1 MLRKLLKYD
10 LLSVWKGGWG
20 TLPIMA
26 GITAVAAAAARVLNT
41 DSSNYAS
48 MGSAYTISIILLSIC
63 AFAAVGCGI
72 VIGNLVFVRFYNN
85 FFTDE
90 GYLTFTLPVKRNT
103 LLLSKSLSAII
114 CLVAYA
120 VVAVVCVFAFLMFG
134 GFEFDIFDRMRL
146 VWNGYYRELGA
157 MTFIYCAEF
166 VLVFLC
172 RLFFAISMLQFAIT
186 VGNAVASKARVII
199 SIAVFFVTSVISSF
213 IIPDFALFDS
223 FGKTSSEWQNAAAL
237 LIFAIASFTVGLVLY
252 FLTLDR
258 ISRKLNLD

>member
-20 TLPIMA
+20 VLPIMA
-26 GITAVAAAAARVLNT
+26 GCTAVAAAAARVLNT

-63 AFAAVGCGI
+63 AFAILGCGV

-85 FFTDE
+85 FYTDE

-103 LLLSKSLSAII
+103 LLLSKSLGAMI

-120 VVAVVCVFAFLMFG
+120 VVAVICVFVFLMFG
-134 GFEFDIFDRMRL
+134 DFDVNIFEEIRFI
-146 VWNGYYRELGA
+146 WNGIYQETGA
-157 MTFIYCAEF
+157 MTFVYCAEL
-166 VLVFLC
+166 VLVLLC
-172 RLFFAISMLQFAIT
+172 QLFFAISMLQFAIT
-186 VGNAVASKARVII
+186 VGNSIAKKARVIV
-199 SIAVFFVTSVISSF
+199 SIAVFYVASVIASF
-213 IIPDFALFDS
+213 IIPDITLFDS
-223 FGKTSSEWQNAAAL
+223 FGEITSEWASAAAL
-237 LIFAIASFTVGLVLY
+237 LIFALISFTVGLVLY
-252 FLTLDR
+252 YLTLDR